1 LTYQKE
7 LSDLENKAY
16 RKSLDLLTDHARKVQ
31 EVVRSLVLMID
42 DYISSRGNME
52 DYYNEV
58 SKLEEEADEIKIEL
72 IDTLTKSAPGLLYR
86 EDFLRLMFNVEKI
99 AEIAQTISRLI
110 LKLSKSNLGVDP
122 AIAEG
127 LVALASESLSAYE
140 RLRDCI
146 MALAMNP
153 MYALK
158 QVGDVH
164 SAENKVDLMQQDLD
178 LRIIMDVKDQGCV
191 LICRDLVANLEL
203 MVDTM
208 RDASDDVRVLAL
220 HRVL

>member
-1 LTYQKE
+1 MTFQKE

-16 RKSLDLLTDHARKVQ
+16 RKSLDLLADHARIVQ

-42 DYISSRGNME
+42 DYASSRGNME
-52 DYYNEV
+52 EYYDTV
-58 SKLEEEADEIKIEL
+58 SRLEEEADEIKIEL
-72 IDTLTKSAPGLLYR
+72 IDTLTKFAPGLLYR
-86 EDFLRLMFNVEKI
+86 EDFLRLIFNVEKI

-110 LKLSKSNLGVDP
+110 LKLSKRNLGVDST
-122 AIAEG
+122 IADG
-127 LVALASESLSAYE
+127 LTSLASESLSAYE
-140 RLRDCI
+140 KLRGCV

-164 SAENKVDLMQQDLD
+164 SAENKIDLMQQDLD

-191 LICRDLVANLEL
+191 LICRDLVANLEH